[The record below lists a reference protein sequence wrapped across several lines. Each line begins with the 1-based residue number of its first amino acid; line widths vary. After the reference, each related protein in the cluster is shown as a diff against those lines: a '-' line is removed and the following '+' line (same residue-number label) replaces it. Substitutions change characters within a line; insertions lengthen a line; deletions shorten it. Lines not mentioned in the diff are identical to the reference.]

1 MRGILRGM
9 SSGFCKLWAA
19 CVVAGCVFVV
29 VPVAGA
35 GIGDLSVVGS
45 ADDVVSG
52 DVAAPVTEALD
63 AASAPVVEVVSPVV
77 ESVAAPVS
85 EVVEPV
91 VEMAQPVLDVVQPV
105 VVAATPIVDAVNSA
119 VGTAS
124 GNVAAAGTSGGTSSP
139 AASPGSPVTPAP
151 VVASPPAVSVH
162 PESDGPTA
170 VGLVPG
176 FTETLLSSERAAPVA
191 GDALVVTLVS
201 GADTPWLAT
210 AEPNASAPAGL
221 LPDLPSAPVV
231 SSPAGVAPAAIGFAL
246 LGLAALGCL
255 LAAGPYL
262 LGRVAFLLG
271 APARPAFIALL
282 ERPG

>member
-1 MRGILRGM
+1 MV
-9 SSGFCKLWAA
+9 SAWCKLWAA
-19 CVVAGCVFVV
+19 CVVVGCVLVV

-35 GIGDLSVVGS
+35 GIGDAPALGSVG
-45 ADDVVSG
+45 DVVAAGVSPVAEASG
-52 DVAAPVTEALD
+52 GAIDVV
-63 AASAPVVEVVSPVV
+63 SAPVVEVVAPVV

-91 VEMAQPVLDVVQPV
+91 VEVAQPVLEVVQPV
-105 VVAATPIVDAVNSA
+105 VDAAAPIVDAVNSA

-124 GNVAAAGTSGGTSSP
+124 GNVPAAGTSGGTSSP
-139 AASPGSPVTPAP
+139 AVLPDGPVTPAP
-151 VVASPPAVSVH
+151 VAATPPVISVH
-162 PESDGPTA
+162 PESDAPTA
-170 VGLVPG
+170 IGLIPG
-176 FTETLLSSERAAPVA
+176 LTATLLSSERAARVA
-191 GDALVVTLVS
+191 GDPAAATLVS

-210 AEPNASAPAGL
+210 ADPNGSTPAGL
-221 LPDLPSAPVV
+221 LPDVPAAPVAL
-231 SSPAGVAPAAIGFAL
+231 SPAGVAPGAVGFAL